1 MKGNRADGTQR
12 YVMMNIGISMPSL
25 LQIAR
30 THKVIQLEIQSFCIY
45 RPKDASADVKQ
56 VVVGPEKK

>member
-45 RPKDASADVKQ
+45 RPKDASADVK
-56 VVVGPEKK
+56 